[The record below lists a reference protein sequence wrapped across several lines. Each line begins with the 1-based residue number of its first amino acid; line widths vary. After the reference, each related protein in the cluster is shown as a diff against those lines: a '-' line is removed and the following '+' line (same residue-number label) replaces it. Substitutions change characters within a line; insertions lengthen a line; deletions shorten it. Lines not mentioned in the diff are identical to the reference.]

1 MTVDKERLREAAGRY
16 RTDDGMWPN
25 ADAAHEYAYLSRP
38 SVILAL
44 LDENAA
50 LRRLALEAC
59 DALDGGGADSDRH
72 GEADRIR
79 EEVSRG

>member
-1 MTVDKERLREAAGRY
+1 MTVDKERLRELCGRAAVG
-16 RTDDGMWPN
+16 
-25 ADAAHEYAYLSRP
+25 AP
-38 SVILAL
+38 SVRDEDAFLAAASPDVVLAL